1 MSNKIVVATL
11 YRLGKAGDSFN
22 KDFKTKM
29 RSKAKVSEDYVNT
42 CNANWKTA
50 GQLYVIDEKATKER
64 DELLNPPKKENLKFI
79 INEIEITRDQL
90 KEKANEMG
98 IEYPKNI
105 KTDKLIELL
114 NGHV

>member
-22 KDFKTKM
+22 KDFKTKL

-42 CNANWKTA
+42 VNANWKTA

-64 DELLNPPKKENLKFI
+64 DELVAPQTLDRDALKKQA
-79 INEIEITRDQL
+79 DD
-90 KEKANEMG
+90 MG
-98 IEYPKNI
+98 LEYAKNI
-105 KTDKLIELL
+105 KTEKLADLIKEKE
-114 NGHV
+114 

>member
-11 YRLGKAGDSFN
+11 YRLGKDGDKFS

-29 RSKAKVSEDYVNT
+29 RSKAKVNEDYVNT
-42 CNANWKTA
+42 VNANWKTS
-50 GQLYVIDEKATKER
+50 GQLYVIDEAATKER
-64 DELLNPPKKENLKFI
+64 DELVLKANNPIAKL
-79 INEIEITRDQL
+79 TRDEL
-90 KEKANEMG
+90 KEKADELE

-105 KTDKLIELL
+105 KTAKLIELL

>member
-29 RSKAKVSEDYVNT
+29 RSKAKVTEDYVNT
-42 CNANWKTA
+42 VNANWKTA

-64 DELLNPPKKENLKFI
+64 DELVNKPNDSIAKL
-79 INEIEITRDQL
+79 TRDEL
-90 KEKANEMG
+90 KEKADEMG

-105 KTDKLIELL
+105 KTEKLKELIKEE
-114 NGHV
+114 